1 MKEKLPGEACSGAGS
16 LVHFMKETYWRSLAG
31 AGILILV
38 HFMKENYLEKPCSS
52 WNLILVRFM
61 KENYWRSLAGAG
73 ILILVHF
80 MKENYLEKPCGSW
93 NPYPSA
99 FYEGELP
106 GEALREL
113 ESLS

>member
-1 MKEKLPGEACSGAGS
+1 MDQCRVVGPRGLCRPLDEKQRSAPRTGRKGGICQAGAPDPFGKFFPRPPKLS
-16 LVHFMKETYWRSLAG
+16 QKCVFSAFFTRR
-31 AGILILV
+31 AGIL
-38 HFMKENYLEKPCSS
+38 F
-52 WNLILVRFM
+52 
-61 KENYWRSLAGAG
+61 
-73 ILILVHF
+73 LVHF

-106 GEALREL
+106 GEALWEL

>member
-1 MKEKLPGEACSGAGS
+1 M
-16 LVHFMKETYWRSLAG
+16 HFMLENNLEKPCRSWNF
-31 AGILILV
+31 ILV
-38 HFMKENYLEKPCSS
+38 HFMKENYLEK
-52 WNLILVRFM
+52 L
-61 KENYWRSLAGAG
+61 
-73 ILILVHF
+73 
-80 MKENYLEKPCGSW
+80 CGGR